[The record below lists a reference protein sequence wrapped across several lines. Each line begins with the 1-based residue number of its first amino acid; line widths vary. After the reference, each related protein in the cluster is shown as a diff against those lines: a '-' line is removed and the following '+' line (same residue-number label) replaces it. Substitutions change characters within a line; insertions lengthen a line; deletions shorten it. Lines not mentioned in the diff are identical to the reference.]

1 MSLQAK
7 LYSNIENQTSLKF
20 HLFHLPV
27 LTQGASLKS
36 LKWEIRSVFSRK
48 YKAGLHSWGKTD
60 HPSLDLGCGL
70 LVTQTVKNPPNNAGD
85 VKRCEFDPWVRKIP
99 WRREWLPIPVFV
111 PRESH
116 GQRSLAGYSPWGCKE
131 SDTTELL
138 RTAEHRSTPVY
149 LPRPNEVWKCT
160 FT

>member
-7 LYSNIENQTSLKF
+7 LYSNIQHQQSLNC

-27 LTQGASLKS
+27 FTQGAS

-48 YKAGLHSWGKTD
+48 YKAGLHRWGKAD
-60 HPSLDLGCGL
+60 HPSLDLGWGL
-70 LVTQTVKNPPNNAGD
+70 LVTQTVEHPPNNAGD
-85 VKRCEFDPWVRKIP
+85 VKRCGCDPWLRKIP
-99 WRREWLPIPVFV
+99 WRREWLRIPVFV
-111 PRESH
+111 PGESH
-116 GQRSLAGYSPWGCKE
+116 GQWSLAGYSPWGCKE

-138 RTAEHRSTPVY
+138 STAQHKFTPVY
-149 LPRPNEVWKCT
+149 LPCPNDVWKRT